1 MNKQKTL
8 EEHQIAEA
16 VRQFQT
22 QNAGHAP
29 QTVSVVLG
37 EDTLVATLQEALT
50 PAERSLSRTEKGA
63 AQVREFHRR
72 LFAISSDP
80 LRREIQR
87 ITGRVVRDAAAE
99 VPPPS
104 GALVQ
109 AFANGTM
116 VQVFLLDPPAPV
128 GKAPRPSAGPASQRL
143 RKPRP
148 Q

>member
-1 MNKQKTL
+1 VDKQQTL
-8 EEHQIAEA
+8 KEHQIAEA

-29 QTVSVVLG
+29 RTVSVVLG

-50 PAERSLSRTEKGA
+50 PAEKSLSRSAKGA
-63 AQVREFHRR
+63 AQVQEFHRR

-87 ITGRVVRDAAAE
+87 ITGRTVRDAAAE
-99 VPPPS
+99 VPPTGGS
-104 GALVQ
+104 LVQ
-109 AFANGTM
+109 AFTSGTM
-116 VQVFLLDPPAPV
+116 VQVFLLAPPAPV
-128 GKAPRPSAGPASQRL
+128 GRAPRPSAEPASRRL
-143 RKPRP
+143 RKPKP

>member
-1 MNKQKTL
+1 MDKQQTL

-29 QTVSVVLG
+29 RTVSVVLG

-50 PAERSLSRTEKGA
+50 PAEKSLSRSPKGA
-63 AQVREFHRR
+63 AQVQEFHRR

-87 ITGRVVRDAAAE
+87 ITGRMVRDAAAE
-99 VPPPS
+99 VPPPGGS
-104 GALVQ
+104 LVQ
-109 AFANGTM
+109 AFASGTM
-116 VQVFLLDPPAPV
+116 VQVFLLDPPPPV
-128 GKAPRPSAGPASQRL
+128 GKASRPSAEPASRRL